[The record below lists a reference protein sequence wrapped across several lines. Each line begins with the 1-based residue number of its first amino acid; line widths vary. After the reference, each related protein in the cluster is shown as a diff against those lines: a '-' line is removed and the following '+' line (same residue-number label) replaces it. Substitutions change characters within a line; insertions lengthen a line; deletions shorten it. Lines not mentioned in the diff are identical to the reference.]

1 MESRICVMNPTVR
14 DFGSAIELR
23 RDVNANVIMNRL
35 LKHTQLQDT
44 FGVIMLALVNN
55 EPRILN
61 LQQILEYYLKHQE
74 DVVTRRTKY
83 DLNKAE
89 ERAHILEGL
98 LKALDHIDEVIK
110 IIRGSANVQAAKA
123 QLMERFDLSDAQA
136 QAIVDM
142 RLRALTG
149 LEREKLE
156 NEYKELEAKIAELKA
171 ILADEKKLLCVIKEE
186 ISLIADKYGD
196 DRRTAIGYDEIR
208 YVCGGFDPDDDIVV
222 TMT

>member
-1 MESRICVMNPTVR
+1 M
-14 DFGSAIELR
+14 
-23 RDVNANVIMNRL
+23 
-35 LKHTQLQDT
+35 
-44 FGVIMLALVNN
+44 
-55 EPRILN
+55 
-61 LQQILEYYLKHQE
+61 
-74 DVVTRRTKY
+74 VTRRTKY

-156 NEYKELEAKIAELKA
+156 NEYKELMAKIEELKA
-171 ILADEKKLLCVIKEE
+171 ILADEKKLLGVIREE
-186 ISLIADKYGD
+186 ILIISDKYGD
-196 DRRTAIGYDEIR
+196 DRKTAIGFDE
-208 YVCGGFDPDDDIVV
+208 F
-222 TMT
+222 